1 VLEHEIH
8 LIATSVDSRDT
19 KPEGGD
25 QVVERLVQPIRQ
37 DGAFQVAPQPL
48 DQVQARTVGGQPVNP
63 DLPAVLLEPLPYS
76 VSVMKPTVVTNQA
89 NLATRV
95 CPQQRYQEYQEIR
108 SRLGWSDRVGD
119 PSSSVVDST
128 IHHGFLVLPGGRDL
142 RLRADRSPDP
152 AEGWVPMDFNLV
164 LIDQDFRSVGAGR
177 FFFKRSSSS
186 AAC

>member
-1 VLEHEIH
+1 VVEHESH
-8 LIATSVDSRDT
+8 LITTSVDSRDT
-19 KPEGGD
+19 TSESGD

-63 DLPAVLLEPLPYS
+63 NLPAVLLEPLPYS
-76 VSVMKPTVVTNQA
+76 ISVMKPTVVTNQA
-89 NLATRV
+89 NLATRI

-142 RLRADRSPDP
+142 RLRTDWRPDP
-152 AEGWVPMDFNLV
+152 AKSWMAMDFNFV